1 MRNPIIVLWTTPRS
15 RSTAFERMMIER
27 GDHTVLDEP
36 FSARYY
42 FSSERR
48 SLRYDVE
55 EPESTGGRV
64 LERILSEAE
73 LAPVF
78 VKDMAYHA
86 TGLLSGEFLSH
97 FTNTFLIRE
106 PEATLTS
113 FARKW
118 PDFTDEEAGFS
129 ALGQAYDLTRE
140 EHGPPVVL
148 DGDELASQPAR
159 MIDQWCRA
167 VGIPFLPEALTWQ
180 PGMVPEW
187 SRWQDWYSG
196 VAESSGFVA
205 PQVRPGRGRQA
216 TDPGAEARA
225 VLSERAGV
233 LSGAR
238 EVYRRL
244 AESRLTP

>member
-78 VKDMAYHA
+78 VKDMAYHDR
-86 TGLLSGEFLSH
+86 
-97 FTNTFLIRE
+97 I
-106 PEATLTS
+106 
-113 FARKW
+113 
-118 PDFTDEEAGFS
+118 
-129 ALGQAYDLTRE
+129 ALR
-140 EHGPPVVL
+140 
-148 DGDELASQPAR
+148 
-159 MIDQWCRA
+159 
-167 VGIPFLPEALTWQ
+167 
-180 PGMVPEW
+180 
-187 SRWQDWYSG
+187 
-196 VAESSGFVA
+196 
-205 PQVRPGRGRQA
+205 
-216 TDPGAEARA
+216 
-225 VLSERAGV
+225 
-233 LSGAR
+233 
-238 EVYRRL
+238 
-244 AESRLTP
+244 

>member
-1 MRNPIIVLWTTPRS
+1 
-15 RSTAFERMMIER
+15 MIER

-129 ALGQAYDLTRE
+129 ALGQA
-140 EHGPPVVL
+140 
-148 DGDELASQPAR
+148 
-159 MIDQWCRA
+159 
-167 VGIPFLPEALTWQ
+167 
-180 PGMVPEW
+180 
-187 SRWQDWYSG
+187 WYSG

-216 TDPGAEARA
+216 TEPGAEARA